1 MRDKPQNSTTP
12 PRQATS
18 SEYGD
23 ALSDILKDQARRK
36 DLRRAP
42 GPKPRQRRL
51 HPIVPP
57 VLALVSIWL
66 WAFPPAALR
75 PVVPTIPLANQEA
88 GLRMEMVI
96 QAGKILQ
103 YLEENGH
110 LPDDLQEV
118 VGDSPD
124 AVRYMALAG
133 NVFQLTGETGEITI
147 TFTSTE
153 PLEGLLA
160 DALNIVSGTGSATTG

>member
-1 MRDKPQNSTTP
+1 MRDKPQNSTTQ
-12 PRQATS
+12 RREATS

-36 DLRRAP
+36 ELRRAP
-42 GPKPRQRRL
+42 GPKPGQRRL

-57 VLALVSIWL
+57 VLALISIWL

-96 QAGKILQ
+96 QAGKVLQ
-103 YLEENGH
+103 FLEENGR
-110 LPDDLQEV
+110 LPNDLQE

-124 AVRYMALAG
+124 AVRYIALAG

-153 PLEGLLA
+153 PLEELLA
-160 DALNIVSGTGSATTG
+160 DALTIVSGNGSATTG

>member
-12 PRQATS
+12 RRQATS
-18 SEYGD
+18 GEYGD

-36 DLRRAP
+36 ELRSAP
-42 GPKPRQRRL
+42 GPKPGRRRL

-57 VLALVSIWL
+57 VLALISIWL

-96 QAGKILQ
+96 QAGKVLQ
-103 YLEENGH
+103 FLEENGR

-118 VGDSPD
+118 GDSSD
-124 AVRYMALAG
+124 AVGYIALAG

-153 PLEGLLA
+153 PLEELLA
-160 DALNIVSGTGSATTG
+160 DALTIVSGNGSATTG